1 MRIAD
6 VVTYTVQPAGVPL
19 VVAKV
24 VTDQPGLYGWGCGT
38 FTQRFRAVEAA
49 IERHLKPFAIGRDA
63 AAIADF
69 WHSAMHD
76 GYWRNGPVLNNA
88 VSAVEMALWD
98 IKGKVAGLP
107 CYQLWGGRSRGTAAV
122 YVHANGNE
130 PREVLDQ
137 ALGYWEQGFRHIRC
151 QLGGY
156 VGVGAGAASS
166 AAGGFSDAGGTGS
179 IFFDPG
185 EKLRRVPE
193 LVRDG
198 ARRPAAGSG
207 AAVRHPR
214 AAGAG
219 RRGAA
224 GQGAGTVPAVLPGG
238 RAGAGGYRLLPH
250 AALPVRGAAGDGR
263 AVRRI
268 PLEVEPLV
276 TKRLIDFV
284 RVHVSTY
291 GGVTAALKLAN
302 LCAAFGV
309 RTAWHGP
316 HDVSPIGM
324 AANVHLDLH
333 VANFGIQ
340 EWAFRSPAEAGPVP
354 RHPRGARRL
363 GERQRAPRLGHRD
376 GRTARLPLPVRRRR
390 QPAPGAAAGRRHQ
403 PPVLTGCRNR
413 HPCGI
418 GNGRCCTRR
427 LTGAVLPVGALS
439 DLAAVSAVRRRGRR
453 RT

>member
-6 VVTYTVQPAGVPL
+6 VVTYTVQPDGVPL

-166 AAGGFSDAGGTGS
+166 ASAGFSDAGGTGS

-193 LVRDG
+193 LFETVR
-198 ARRPAAGSG
+198 AGLPPE
-207 AAVRHPR
+207 AELLYDIHERLAPVDAVRLAKALEP
-214 AAGAG
+214 
-219 RRGAA
+219 
-224 GQGAGTVPAVLPGG
+224 
-238 RAGAGGYRLLPH
+238 YRLFFLED
-250 AALPVRGAAGDGR
+250 ALSPEDIGYFRMLR
-263 AVRRI
+263 SQCAVPLAMGELFVH

-276 TKRLIDFV
+276 TERLIDFV

-291 GGVTAALKLAN
+291 GGITAALKLAN

-340 EWAFRSPAEAGPVP
+340 EWAFRSPAEADLFPGIPEVRAGSVDVNERPGWGIEMDERLACRFPCDDAASLRPVP
-354 RHPRGARRL
+354 RLA
-363 GERQRAPRLGHRD
+363 D
-376 GRTARLPLPVRRRR
+376 GTSRPF
-390 QPAPGAAAGRRHQ
+390 
-403 PPVLTGCRNR
+403 
-413 HPCGI
+413 
-418 GNGRCCTRR
+418 
-427 LTGAVLPVGALS
+427 
-439 DLAAVSAVRRRGRR
+439 
-453 RT
+453 